1 MIATAFISALA
12 FWFVAEYEFV
22 NIVASASAESPDQK
36 RTIVVESKIH
46 KSLFRQFRTVESR
59 IIMSNG
65 TVGMVQYH
73 WLGSPQTESS
83 NPPDLQTLGNES
95 IKWASDS
102 ETVTY
107 HVTDIESATIWM
119 NGDRK
124 AKIRRR
130 TNGE

>member
-1 MIATAFISALA
+1 MIATALISALT

-22 NIVASASAESPDQK
+22 DTVASATAVSPDQK
-36 RTIVVESKIH
+36 RTIVVESKTH

-65 TVGMVQYH
+65 AVGMVQHH
-73 WLGSPQTESS
+73 WLGSPQTESP
-83 NPPDLQTLGNES
+83 NPPDLQTLGSES
-95 IKWASDS
+95 IKWSSDS

-119 NGDRK
+119 SGGRE
-124 AKIRRR
+124 AEIHRR
-130 TNGE
+130 TSGE